1 MTGVNLVGGQNGF
14 SASNLP
20 VTDDHR
26 WYIGAYFQD
35 DWKVNP
41 KLTLNLGVRWDL
53 FTPYT
58 ETRGFQSNFVSRGR
72 QWHHR
77 KLLHS
82 QRDLLNPAG
91 HDL

>member
-1 MTGVNLVGGQNGF
+1 MAAVDFVGGQNGF
-14 SASNLP
+14 SASNIP

-53 FTPYT
+53 FTPYD
-58 ETRGFQSNFVSRGR
+58 ETRASSPTLFLRAAMEPPQTSTFQP
-72 QWHHR
+72 
-77 KLLHS
+77 
-82 QRDLLNPAG
+82 DLPNPAG